1 VEGLFTTCRPEFFFG
16 ARPRKLRKSPA
27 LAAASRSLSL
37 AARRHIIRI
46 TSSARRAT
54 HVNNIRFNEIIN
66 GRAYVIEALPVAQD
80 RWRAQLVRAAGGT
93 TALMPFYGAT
103 PDEAARHL
111 TDWLTRAAA
120 TLTGHARTAEAG
132 PRKQARGST

>member
-1 VEGLFTTCRPEFFFG
+1 MN
-16 ARPRKLRKSPA
+16 
-27 LAAASRSLSL
+27 
-37 AARRHIIRI
+37 I
-46 TSSARRAT
+46 
-54 HVNNIRFNEIIN
+54 IRFNEIVN

-80 RWRAQLVRAAGGT
+80 RWRAQLVRTAGGT

>member
-1 VEGLFTTCRPEFFFG
+1 MEGLFTACRPEFFFG
-16 ARPRKLRKSPA
+16 VHPRKLRRSPG

-37 AARRHIIRI
+37 AARQHIIRI
-46 TSSARRAT
+46 THASSARRAMPLNT
-54 HVNNIRFNEIIN
+54 IRFNEIIN
-66 GRAYVIEALPVAQD
+66 GRPYVIEALSLGQD
-80 RWRAQLVRAAGGT
+80 RWRAQLVRTSGGT

-120 TLTGHARTAEAG
+120 ALKSMGNG
-132 PRKQARGST
+132 Q